1 MRKYDA
7 VWNEIKQTGRA
18 EVTVSKEASRRILQ
32 GIKLAKTTENV
43 ARRQAGLVGWSKL
56 VITRETISGTMEKIT
71 LTLLYNTRL

>member
-56 VITRETISGTMEKIT
+56 VITHESISATMEKIT
-71 LTLLYNTRL
+71 LTLLYNTKL

>member
-7 VWNEIKQTGRA
+7 VWMEIKQTGRA

-56 VITRETISGTMEKIT
+56 VITRESLSGTMEKIT
-71 LTLLYNTRL
+71 LTLLYNTKL